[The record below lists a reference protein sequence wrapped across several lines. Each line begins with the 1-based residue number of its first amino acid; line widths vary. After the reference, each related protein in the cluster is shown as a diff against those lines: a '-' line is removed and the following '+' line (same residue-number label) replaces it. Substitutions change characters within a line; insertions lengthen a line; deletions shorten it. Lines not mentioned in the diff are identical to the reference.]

1 MSKYIIVVDTIC
13 EGIQAL
19 ERDEKDNIIVYAT
32 EEEAEAE
39 VSKQRKE
46 EPEAEFW
53 SELFT
58 SLVGWNSSVNQ
69 EKGE

>member
-1 MSKYIIVVDTIC
+1 MKFSVNRSDGFGFSTMSQLFD
-13 EGIQAL
+13 
-19 ERDEKDNIIVYAT
+19 T

-58 SLVGWNSSVNQ
+58 SLVGWNPSVNQ

>member
-1 MSKYIIVVDTIC
+1 MSKYIIAVDTIC

-39 VSKQRKE
+39 IMDTFEELTKNQKRK
-46 EPEAEFW
+46 W
-53 SELFT
+53 TGS
-58 SLVGWNSSVNQ
+58 
-69 EKGE
+69 

>member
-1 MSKYIIVVDTIC
+1 MTKFSVNRSDSSGFSTMSRLFNTEAD
-13 EGIQAL
+13 A
-19 ERDEKDNIIVYAT
+19 EK
-32 EEEAEAE
+32 E

-58 SLVGWNSSVNQ
+58 ICDDVKRTIYYNKKRNKN
-69 EKGE
+69 EYK